1 MLAIGKPNMI
11 LKSLALPQIGD
22 GEVILRKEAR
32 SKNWFESGSAN
43 FDLDMV
49 SLRHW
54 TVVHPYREM

>member
-1 MLAIGKPNMI
+1 MI

-43 FDLDMV
+43 FDLDV
-49 SLRHW
+49 LSLRHW